1 MVLSGKVALV
11 TGGGRGIGKGIAL
24 TLAKAGAD
32 IVLVDTDRLDSA
44 YNQYETT
51 QVNGYQDALQAARE
65 IEALDREVLVLE
77 ADVTKWEQVEAMVK
91 EAVEKFGRIDFLVN
105 NHGVVHSSPVDEMPE
120 EEWDLTMD
128 VNVKGTFL
136 CCKAVVPLMKK
147 QGGGKIIN
155 LASIAGKGGSANMAH
170 YCASKFAVVGFT
182 NSLAKELARQNIT
195 VNAIC
200 PGIVWT
206 QMWVYLSKAFRR
218 PEHKSDAE
226 SYQACIDS
234 LIPQGR
240 EQTVEDM
247 GALALYFATNDNVT
261 GQAVNVDGGHTL

>member
-11 TGGGRGIGKGIAL
+11 TGGGRGIGRGIAL

-32 IVLVDTDRLDSA
+32 IILVDTDQLDSR

-51 QVNGYQDALQAARE
+51 QVNGYQDALQTAKE
-65 IEALDREVLVLE
+65 IETLGRKVLVL
-77 ADVTKWEQVEAMVK
+77 ATDVTKWDQVQAMVK
-91 EAVEKFGRIDFLVN
+91 QAEEEFGKIDILVN
-105 NHGVVHSSPVDEMPE
+105 NHGVVHCSPVDEMPE

-128 VNVKGTFL
+128 VNIKGTFL

-155 LASIAGKGGSANMAH
+155 LASIAGKGGFANMAH

-206 QMWVYLSKAFRR
+206 QMWVIYPMLFAVRNTNPMLNLTNPVS
-218 PEHKSDAE
+218 
-226 SYQACIDS
+226 
-234 LIPQGR
+234 
-240 EQTVEDM
+240 TV
-247 GALALYFATNDNVT
+247 
-261 GQAVNVDGGHTL
+261 